1 MLCHKGSDGG
11 IGRHA
16 GLKIQWAAM
25 PVRVQVPL
33 RVRVKQSLLSNES
46 NDFCFYVTFENI
58 LTMETAVTFA
68 TSDVGKLNSI
78 KDFIRSLNVS
88 IIQEEDIPQPIEMTP
103 RLMKY
108 LEELEADNTSFDQ
121 CEDSYVM
128 VNRLASKYGLTL
140 QN

>member
-1 MLCHKGSDGG
+1 
-11 IGRHA
+11 
-16 GLKIQWAAM
+16 
-25 PVRVQVPL
+25 
-33 RVRVKQSLLSNES
+33 
-46 NDFCFYVTFENI
+46 
-58 LTMETAVTFA
+58 METAVTFA
-68 TSDVGKLNSI
+68 TSDVDKLNSI

-103 RLMKY
+103 RLVAFLDKIEARNTPF
-108 LEELEADNTSFDQ
+108 EE

>member
-1 MLCHKGSDGG
+1 
-11 IGRHA
+11 
-16 GLKIQWAAM
+16 
-25 PVRVQVPL
+25 
-33 RVRVKQSLLSNES
+33 
-46 NDFCFYVTFENI
+46 
-58 LTMETAVTFA
+58 METAVTFA

-103 RLMKY
+103 RLVAFLNKIEARNTPF
-108 LEELEADNTSFDQ
+108 EE

-128 VNRLASKYGLTL
+128 VNRLVAKYGLTL

>member
-1 MLCHKGSDGG
+1 
-11 IGRHA
+11 
-16 GLKIQWAAM
+16 
-25 PVRVQVPL
+25 
-33 RVRVKQSLLSNES
+33 
-46 NDFCFYVTFENI
+46 
-58 LTMETAVTFA
+58 METAVTFA

-108 LEELEADNTSFDQ
+108 LEELEADNTPFDQ
-121 CEDSYVM
+121 CEDSYLM